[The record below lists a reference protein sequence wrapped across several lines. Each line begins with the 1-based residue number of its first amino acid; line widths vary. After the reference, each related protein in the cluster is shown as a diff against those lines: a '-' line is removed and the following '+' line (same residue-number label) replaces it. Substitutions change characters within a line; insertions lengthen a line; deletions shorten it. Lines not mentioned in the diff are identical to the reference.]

1 MTDSRA
7 TFACIQ
13 PPDVRDGWSKAD
25 FGVSGRQRLFSPPAR
40 TQIKCYGIC
49 SAKARLGGPL
59 SADCVEKVETWM
71 RAILRSACLKA
82 ALSRSNAVQTPYEGH
97 SLRGGS
103 MMRSPASLLEQLT
116 STSAKTRRSVTTDF
130 FNTICHEQTSRRSL
144 DYLVGQQ

>member
-1 MTDSRA
+1 MSEMGGQKLTLALAVDNVCFHLQQERRSNV
-7 TFACIQ
+7 TEFA
-13 PPDVRDGWSKAD
+13 
-25 FGVSGRQRLFSPPAR
+25 QRKPAWVV
-40 TQIKCYGIC
+40 
-49 SAKARLGGPL
+49 RLGT
-59 SADCVEKVETWM
+59 DCVEKVETWM